1 MYGHVPP
8 FGGVLCSVAVLR
20 GTAGG
25 ACGAVTAHQTP
36 IAAWPRMVKRS
47 KSWHLSL
54 GFMACILGMRPP
66 ECFLCIHSSIECTHR
81 PSPPLLPSRGT
92 PRGLPPPP
100 PGPRTRTGCAW
111 HAWPANMQSRQ
122 GSHRAPPRRP
132 LSLKIGPQIKSNHIP
147 PRNPPLPI
155 PPLPARVL
163 RPTVSCGV
171 DSVETRGFTPP
182 PSAVMCRPQLK

>member
-54 GFMACILGMRPP
+54 GFMACVLGMRPP
-66 ECFLCIHSSIECTHR
+66 ECFLCIHPSIECTHR

-100 PGPRTRTGCAW
+100 PR
-111 HAWPANMQSRQ
+111 PADADRLCMACMASRYAKSSRQ
-122 GSHRAPPRRP
+122 PSSAPQAASEPQDRP
-132 LSLKIGPQIKSNHIP
+132 SNQIKSYP
-147 PRNPPLPI
+147 SPK
-155 PPLPARVL
+155 
-163 RPTVSCGV
+163 
-171 DSVETRGFTPP
+171 PP
-182 PSAVMCRPQLK
+182 PSNPPPPR